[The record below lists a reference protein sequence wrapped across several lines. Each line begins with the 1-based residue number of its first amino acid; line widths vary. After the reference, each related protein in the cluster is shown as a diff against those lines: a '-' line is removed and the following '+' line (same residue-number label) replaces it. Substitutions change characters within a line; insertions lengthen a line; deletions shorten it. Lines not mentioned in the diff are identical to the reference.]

1 MPTTTAQID
10 LWRGEPSE
18 SQILEFKEAK
28 ANFDRDKLAQYC
40 VAIANEGGGHL
51 LLGVANP
58 PPRPVVGS
66 LAFPDLIHT
75 ANEIFF
81 NE

>member
-40 VAIANEGGGHL
+40 VAIANEGADTFCSGW
-51 LLGVANP
+51 P
-58 PPRPVVGS
+58 TPRRGP
-66 LAFPDLIHT
+66 
-75 ANEIFF
+75 
-81 NE
+81 